1 MTVIAEK
8 PQPGHILP
16 PLIKGGLRGHS
27 PLIFKGGLRGVMA
40 PGFKAAGISCNIKKT
55 GAKDLAIIL
64 SATPAYC
71 AGMFTRN
78 RVKAAPVLIDMER
91 VKSGRSMG
99 ILVNSGNANAC
110 TGKAGFK
117 AALDVASFFEKRL
130 GLKKGE
136 LLIASTG
143 VIGVPLPV
151 DKIQS
156 GAERLI
162 KGLSPQGLGMA
173 AEAIMTTD
181 AFSKSSAMKADIGGK
196 TVTVAGIAKGA
207 GMICP
212 DMATMLAFFMTDAN
226 IKGPALKAALRES
239 VDKTFNSIMV
249 DNDTSTN
256 DTVLVLANGLSK
268 GPEIKKHGPH
278 YRAFTG
284 LLTDTAKRLA
294 RMIIEDGE
302 GATKFIEI
310 NVRGAANDKE
320 AKAGA
325 RAVGQSM
332 LVKCAFFGADPNWGR
347 ILCAIGKSGVRL
359 REDKADILLNNV
371 QVVRNGLDTGRE
383 KQAAKALKTKNVRV
397 EVDLGA
403 GSGVALLWTTDLSYE
418 YVKINSAYRT

>member
-1 MTVIAEK
+1 MTVKK

-16 PLIKGGLRGHS
+16 PLIKGGLRG
-27 PLIFKGGLRGVMA
+27 VMA
-40 PGFKAAGISCNIKKT
+40 AGFKAAGISCGIKKT
-55 GAKDLAIIL
+55 GAKDLAMIL

-78 RVKAAPVLIDMER
+78 RVKAAPVLIAMER
-91 VKSGRSMG
+91 VKSGRSRG

-117 AALDVASFFEKRL
+117 AALDTASFFEKKL

-143 VIGVPLPV
+143 VIGVPLPA
-151 DKIQS
+151 DKIQG
-156 GAERLI
+156 GADALI
-162 KGLSPQGLGMA
+162 RGLSPQGLGLA

-181 AFSKSSAMKADIGGK
+181 AFPKSAAMKADIGGK
-196 TVTVAGIAKGA
+196 TITVAGIAKGA

-239 VDKTFNSIMV
+239 VEKTFNSIMV

-256 DTVLVLANGLSK
+256 DTVLALANGFCK
-268 GPEIKKHGPH
+268 GPEIKKNGPH

-284 LLTDTAKRLA
+284 LLTDAAKRLA
-294 RMIIEDGE
+294 HMVVEDGE
-302 GATKFIEI
+302 GATRFIEI
-310 NVRGAANDKE
+310 EVSGAASDKE
-320 AKAGA
+320 AKAAA

-332 LVKCAFFGADPNWGR
+332 LVKCAFFGGDPNWGR
-347 ILCAIGKSGVRL
+347 ILCAIGNSGVRL
-359 REDKADILLNNV
+359 REDKADIFLNNV
-371 QVVRNGLDTGRE
+371 RVVRNGLDTGRE
-383 KQAAKALKTKNVRV
+383 KQAAKALKARNVRV
-397 EVDLGA
+397 EVGL
-403 GSGVALLWTTDLSYE
+403 GSGSGKALLWTTDLSYE